1 MWQKRAGPCEWMTN
15 LRPNLLQH
23 IGPTCERALV
33 CASIRGSGRCGPF
46 EFALAFKSRAVA
58 EAIEPLFPTTS
69 GGNHDLTIAFLSRRD
84 LDLTGL
90 IPEPA
95 DISHALMTSGGYYA
109 AWRPDERPVLYLLDK
124 QARRGLVWFAADV
137 PPNWELSRPA
147 LPLINM
153 LSVDTT
159 WTLAH
164 GGAVGKDGRFLLFA
178 GRGRSGKSTA
188 ALACARTGW
197 DYAGDDYIITEPEK
211 CRVEPLYTSARLR
224 IDVVDAFSDLVA
236 RTSSGITTDKGD
248 SRHELRLGA
257 QFKDQIRGGTIA
269 AILLP
274 RRQGSPV
281 PTFAPARKC
290 DAFAA
295 LMSVAGTLLPW
306 SRQVL
311 VARLADLVGCAPT
324 FFVDTG
330 SNPALL
336 PDEFGRLLGGL
347 RP

>member
-1 MWQKRAGPCEWMTN
+1 MMSGKRVGPCEWMTQTETY
-15 LRPNLLQH
+15 LSQH
-23 IGPTCERALV
+23 IGPTCERALA
-33 CASIRGSGRCGPF
+33 CASIRGTGRCGPF
-46 EFALAFKSRAVA
+46 ELALGFKSKAVA
-58 EAIEPLFPTTS
+58 EAIEPLFPTAG

-95 DISHALMTSGGYYA
+95 DIHHALIASGDYYA
-109 AWRPDERPVLYLLDK
+109 AWWPGERPLLYLLDK
-124 QARRGLVWFAADV
+124 RACRGLVWFAADV

-147 LPLINM
+147 LPLIHV

-164 GGAVGKDGRFLLFA
+164 GGAVGKDGRFLVFA
-178 GRGRSGKSTA
+178 GRGRSGKTTA

-197 DYAGDDYIITEPEK
+197 DYAGDDYVIAEPEK

-224 IDVVDAFSDLVA
+224 IDGVDAFSDLVA
-236 RTSSGITTDKGD
+236 SASSDITTDDGEI
-248 SRHELRLGA
+248 RHELRLGA
-257 QFKDQIRGGTIA
+257 QFKNRIRGGTIA

-281 PTFAPARKC
+281 PTFAPARKF

-295 LMSVAGTLLPW
+295 LMSLRLSLPW
-306 SRQVL
+306 WPKVVSE
-311 VARLADLVGCAPT
+311 RLADLVECAPT

-336 PDEFGRLLGGL
+336 PDAFERLLDGL
-347 RP
+347 